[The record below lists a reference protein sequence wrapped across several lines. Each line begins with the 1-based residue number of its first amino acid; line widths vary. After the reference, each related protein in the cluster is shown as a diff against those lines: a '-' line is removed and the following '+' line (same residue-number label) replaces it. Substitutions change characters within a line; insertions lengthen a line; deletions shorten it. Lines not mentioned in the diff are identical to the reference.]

1 MVVKEK
7 RGRRRYIAFEVLSD
21 TPLNLAE
28 LKSIL
33 RNEAQHYGMEPP
45 KVIQFE
51 NQRGIVRCPHTE
63 KEKIVELLNNIKRT
77 GKKELRIRSL
87 RTSGTLRKLRRL
99 YFQQF
104 SK

>member
-63 KEKIVELLNNIKRT
+63 KEKNVELSVI
-77 GKKELRIRSL
+77 GKDKPLQVKE
-87 RTSGTLRKLRRL
+87 KLENMVIVKL
-99 YFQQF
+99 LAPYVEDEQ
-104 SK
+104 